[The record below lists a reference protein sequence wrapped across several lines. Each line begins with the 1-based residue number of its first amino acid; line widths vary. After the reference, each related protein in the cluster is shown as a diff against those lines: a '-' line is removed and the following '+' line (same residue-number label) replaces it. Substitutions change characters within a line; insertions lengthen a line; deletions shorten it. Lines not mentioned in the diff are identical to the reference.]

1 MIYNMIIKDYRLL
14 FPVALMLVAFLYAS
28 IGHGGASGY
37 LAIMALF
44 NISPESMRS
53 SILILNLLVSLVS
66 FINYWHKGYFKWR
79 LFWVFSI
86 SSIPAAFLGSM
97 IPLHEN
103 IYKQLLG
110 ICLVFSVFRLT
121 GFGKKKASK
130 DIGKPELLQ
139 GIIVGGII
147 GLLSGMIGI
156 GGGVLLSPVILLFH
170 WGNMK
175 ETAAVSALF
184 IFANSLAGISGIAI
198 RGFHVNNEI
207 YLWLVIV
214 FIGAILGGYF
224 GSKKFNLS
232 VLKYILAVVLSIASA
247 KLLFV

>member
-1 MIYNMIIKDYRLL
+1 MILKDYQLL
-14 FPVALMLVAFLYAS
+14 FPLALMLVAFLYAS

-44 NISPESMRS
+44 DISPENMRS
-53 SILILNLLVSLVS
+53 SVLILNLLVSLIS
-66 FINYWHKGYFKWR
+66 FINYWHKGYFRWKV
-79 LFWVFSI
+79 FWVFAI
-86 SSIPAAFLGSM
+86 SSIPAAFFGAML
-97 IPLHEN
+97 PLHEN

-110 ICLVFSVFRLT
+110 ICLLFSIFRLI
-121 GFGKKKASK
+121 GFGKKK
-130 DIGKPELLQ
+130 DFEEIHDPRLLQ

-184 IFANSLAGISGIAI
+184 IFVNSLAGISGIATQ
-198 RGFHVNNEI
+198 GFHLNNEI
-207 YLWLVIV
+207 WLWLAVV
-214 FIGAILGGYF
+214 FIGAILGGF
-224 GSKKFNLS
+224 LGSKKFNFTI
-232 VLKYILAVVLSIASA
+232 LKYILAVVLSIASV

>member
-156 GGGVLLSPVILLFH
+156 GGGVLLSP
-170 WGNMK
+170 
-175 ETAAVSALF
+175 
-184 IFANSLAGISGIAI
+184 GISGIAI